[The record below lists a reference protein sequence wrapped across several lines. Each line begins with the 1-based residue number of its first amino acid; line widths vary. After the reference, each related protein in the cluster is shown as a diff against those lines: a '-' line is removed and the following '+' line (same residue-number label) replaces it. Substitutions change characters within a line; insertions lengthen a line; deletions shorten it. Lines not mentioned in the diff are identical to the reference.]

1 MRKIIFLIAFLVP
14 SVVFSAC
21 MFDDGDDRDS
31 FTQVETDKFITATK
45 YSFPKDT
52 TALELY
58 NCFIR
63 FHSEGTYTV
72 TGTYKRTETATLN
85 GNLYTDTITKNIV
98 TVKIYKSKTE
108 ISNLFHVDFITDNN
122 ETISNYYEWQHHRDN
137 VWHNNK
143 IDGDIVIQRF

>member
-1 MRKIIFLIAFLVP
+1 MKKLLFSAILLM
-14 SVVFSAC
+14 SSLVFSAC
-21 MFDDGDDRDS
+21 ILNDGDDRNS
-31 FTQVETDKFITATK
+31 FTQVATDKFVKATE

-63 FHSEGTYTV
+63 FYSEGTYTI
-72 TGTYKRTETATLN
+72 TGTYKRTETAKLN
-85 GNLYTDTITKNIV
+85 GTVYTNTITKNIV

-122 ETISNYYEWQHHRDN
+122 ETMSNYYEWQHKRNN

-143 IDGDIVIQRF
+143 IDGDIIIQKF

>member
-1 MRKIIFLIAFLVP
+1 MKKPLCLTVFLMSSLI
-14 SVVFSAC
+14 FSAC
-21 MFDDGDDRDS
+21 IFNDGDDRDS
-31 FTQVETDKFITATK
+31 FTQVETDKFVKATE

-63 FHSEGTYTV
+63 FYSEGTYTV
-72 TGTYKRTETATLN
+72 TGTYTHTETVTLN

-108 ISNLFHVDFITDNN
+108 ISNLFHVDFITDTN

-143 IDGDIVIQRF
+143 IDGDIVIQQF